1 MPPGAP
7 YLAARV
13 GICVSAGACP
23 GSTWRAGYVKHEAQK
38 AGFGAEWDDPWKVW
52 FGMIRAGI
60 FVYIIYIYI
69 YAYDVYISLYL
80 YDVYISLYFCMH
92 ISCTSHALAH

>member
-60 FVYIIYIYI
+60 FVYIIYIYMHMMYIFRYI
-69 YAYDVYISLYL
+69 YMMYIFH
-80 YDVYISLYFCMH
+80 YIFVCIYH
-92 ISCTSHALAH
+92 VLAMR

>member
-60 FVYIIYIYI
+60 FVYIIYICI
-69 YAYDVYISLYL
+69 
-80 YDVYISLYFCMH
+80 
-92 ISCTSHALAH
+92 

>member
-60 FVYIIYIYI
+60 FVYIIYIY
-69 YAYDVYISLYL
+69 AYDVYISLYL